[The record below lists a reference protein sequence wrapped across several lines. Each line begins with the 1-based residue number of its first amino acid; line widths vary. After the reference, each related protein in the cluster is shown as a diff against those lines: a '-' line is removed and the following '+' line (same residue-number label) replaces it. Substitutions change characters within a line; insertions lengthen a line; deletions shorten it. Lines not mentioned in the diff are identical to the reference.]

1 MRVNYLGRLHLPKQ
15 ESQEASTEH
24 LIPDE
29 EDTAGSPETQ
39 LEPQEYN
46 LLNHKYTDPSLTK
59 GEATIPVS
67 TIHENTATFRAK
79 ENSHYNAYDLN
90 DQEMNSLIYHHASS
104 DREKVNLTSKNF
116 VSS

>member
-1 MRVNYLGRLHLPKQ
+1 MKVNQLGRLHLPKQ
-15 ESQEASTEH
+15 ESQEMSTEQH
-24 LIPDE
+24 IPDD
-29 EDTAGSPETQ
+29 EDTTGSPENQ

-46 LLNHKYTDPSLTK
+46 LLNYKYTDPSVNK
-59 GEATIPVS
+59 GEANIPIS

-104 DREKVNLTSKNF
+104 EREKVNLTSKNF